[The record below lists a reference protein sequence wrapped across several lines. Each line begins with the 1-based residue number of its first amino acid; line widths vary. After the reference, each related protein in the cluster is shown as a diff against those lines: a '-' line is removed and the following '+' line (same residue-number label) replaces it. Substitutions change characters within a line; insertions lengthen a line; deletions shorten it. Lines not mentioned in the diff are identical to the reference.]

1 MFGQFGQTL
10 RFQVMLK
17 HTLWKNQPFPV
28 ALGAYQQHAPPN
40 AINGHHP
47 ALGSQ
52 VGKPETL
59 GVVVALEDREV
70 RRELLLALQRPPG
83 LPPRV
88 LVVHTL
94 PFVQAVP
101 VDDERDDDVS
111 LRGQELLD
119 DVRREEGQVA
129 VYPQH
134 PVLLAQGGLEQSVA
148 RLRHVSAAASLVL
161 LAVHDAPRAVHLARQ
176 VEVENVDSGKGLPQL
191 HGDIIRHVESVVAAA
206 VLAEGDGDEQVR
218 VVDWLQETKEP
229 LQRTRHIV
237 NGGQD

>member
-1 MFGQFGQTL
+1 MTFEPYPFEKLTNLLSTVIPNTHYEPLSLTIGEPQFETPAFIQERLCQHAALLKKYPKTSGEAAL
-10 RFQVMLK
+10 KAAMRGFVHRRFQVMLK

-28 ALGAYQQHAPPN
+28 ALGANQQHAPPN

-59 GVVVALEDREV
+59 GVVVALEDWEV
-70 RRELLLALQRPPG
+70 RRELLLALQRPSG

-94 PFVQAVP
+94 PFVQAVH

-161 LAVHDAPRAVHLARQ
+161 LAVHDAP
-176 VEVENVDSGKGLPQL
+176 
-191 HGDIIRHVESVVAAA
+191 
-206 VLAEGDGDEQVR
+206 
-218 VVDWLQETKEP
+218 
-229 LQRTRHIV
+229 
-237 NGGQD
+237 